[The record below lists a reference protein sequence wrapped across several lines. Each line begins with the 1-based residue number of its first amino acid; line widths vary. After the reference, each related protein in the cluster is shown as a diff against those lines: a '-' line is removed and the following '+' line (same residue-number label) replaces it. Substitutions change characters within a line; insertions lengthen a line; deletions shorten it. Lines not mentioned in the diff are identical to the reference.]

1 MPNTSAPEAASRR
14 RVVYVLLTQGIA
26 GLLLVV
32 AMTVLRLHETALI
45 VDRLGPAAP
54 LLLVIFFAFALT
66 LSLVKYELTS
76 LIYVSLGITAYMA
89 MSPLFGMVITA
100 WMAVLVAIGS
110 RILAMAK
117 IGPVTISMDD
127 PTLEFVKAFG
137 LFGTYG
143 IPVVVASAL
152 YERLGGE
159 VPVLHGTPAVETK
172 LVIRGK
178 VKSCVATAGPPR
190 RD

>member
-1 MPNTSAPEAASRR
+1 MPNTPAPAAATRR
-14 RVVYVLLTQGIA
+14 RVISVFLTQGIA

-32 AMTVLRLHETALI
+32 AMTVLRIHETALI
-45 VDRLGPAAP
+45 VERLGPAAP

-110 RILAMAK
+110 RIPAMGK
-117 IGPVTISMDD
+117 ICPLTISTDD
-127 PTLEFVKAFG
+127 PPLAVVTAFG
-137 LFGTYG
+137 LFRTSG
-143 IPVVVASAL
+143 
-152 YERLGGE
+152 
-159 VPVLHGTPAVETK
+159 
-172 LVIRGK
+172 
-178 VKSCVATAGPPR
+178 
-190 RD
+190 